1 MYIIKIKM
9 IQVGEKDI
17 LESYSFIKKNPDAP
31 LYITKK
37 IVL

>member
-1 MYIIKIKM
+1 MNVV
-9 IQVGEKDI
+9 QVGGRH
-17 LESYSFIKKNPDAP
+17 LRGFFFIKKNPDAP